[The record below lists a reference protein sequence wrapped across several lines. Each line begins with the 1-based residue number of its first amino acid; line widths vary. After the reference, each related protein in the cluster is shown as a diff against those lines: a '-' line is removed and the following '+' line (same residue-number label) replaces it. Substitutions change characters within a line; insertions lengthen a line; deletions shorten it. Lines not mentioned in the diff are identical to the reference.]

1 MKMYSTR
8 FGDIEIDDNSII
20 TFPYGLPGFSELIRF
35 TIISCD
41 QTEPIRWLQSIEDAD
56 VSIPIINPFIIKPDY
71 EIEVNDDELDVIKT
85 HSEEDMIVLNIMVL
99 PEELSKMTVNLMA
112 PLLINVK
119 DMLGTQTMMDYK
131 PIPIKYPAYDALME
145 YYKGIITDTEEVGL
159 DAGSDAEGK

>member
-20 TFPYGLPGFSELIRF
+20 TFPYGLPGFSDLLKF

-41 QTEPIRWLQSIEDAD
+41 QTEPIRWLQSIDNED
-56 VSIPIINPFIIKPDY
+56 VSIPIINPFIIKGDY
-71 EIEVNDDELDVIKT
+71 EIEVNDDELDVINT

-99 PEELSKMTVNLMA
+99 PEELDKMTVNLMA

-119 DMLGTQTMMDYK
+119 EMLGTQIMMDYK
-131 PIPIKYPAYDALME
+131 PIPIKYPAYDSLMT
-145 YYKGIITDTEEVGL
+145 YYKNILTEEVGQN
-159 DAGSDAEGK
+159 AGSDAKGK